1 MKKAVRSL
9 ARRSALNS
17 GNNFSSGPR
26 LLSAEPRLSR
36 RVTSGPETVGEVGG
50 TKERRRRGRQKWP
63 VSVSASGRFT
73 EARCRCTSRPRNPW
87 LLSMNVKLPSPP
99 GPLVGNRRTAIS
111 ISRRTP
117 CLCTLPVAE
126 PARTGCQ
133 PGLSPAR
140 LTYSA
145 VTRNLP
151 TSPQHVNFPRPTY
164 A

>member
-50 TKERRRRGRQKWP
+50 NEGEEKERETEMAGF
-63 VSVSASGRFT
+63 SASGRFT